1 MKRTIALCLT
11 YGVFAGSLLVLSG
24 CKTLSQPTVSFNHE
38 AGADSNA
45 CTVAA
50 VANRCDS

>member
-1 MKRTIALCLT
+1 MKRTIALCFT
-11 YGVFAGSLLVLSG
+11 YGVIAGSLLVLTG
-24 CKTLSQPTVSFNHE
+24 CKTLSQPTVSFNHK

-50 VANRCDS
+50 LAHGCNS